1 MSRPI
6 VILTALDLEYRA
18 IQEQILAPHADVHAQ
33 GTRFEKGG
41 LPSGA
46 GDVVLA
52 LVGKGNHPAAVIA
65 ERAISEYDPVALLFV
80 GVAGALHPHIQ
91 LGDVVV
97 ATHVY
102 SYHGGTSEDGGLK
115 SRPRVWETSHAADQ
129 AARPVARQVAAAWAQ
144 DEDFADRV
152 PRIHFGPVAAG
163 EIVLNSRTSA
173 EARYLRER
181 YNDALAI
188 EMEGAGVV
196 QAGHLNS
203 ALPVVV
209 IRGISD
215 HADGT
220 KHKTDDARWQPR
232 AVHNAA
238 AFALALAAELI
249 SSSPTAGQRSRE
261 PRGSTR
267 PGVTGEARNSAGRD
281 ILIGA
286 QIETVSGNL
295 SLAMP
300 SRNQDRP

>member
-1 MSRPI
+1 MSGPI

-18 IQEQILAPHADVHAQ
+18 IQEQIVAPHADVHAH
-33 GTRFEKGG
+33 GTRFEKGA
-41 LPSGA
+41 LASGA

-65 ERAISEYDPVALLFV
+65 ERAINEYDPVALLFV
-80 GVAGALHPHIQ
+80 GVAGALHSHIQ
-91 LGDVVV
+91 LGDVVM

-102 SYHGGTSEDGGLK
+102 SYHGGTSEDDGLK
-115 SRPRVWETSHAADQ
+115 SRPRVWETSHHADQ
-129 AARPVARQVAAAWAQ
+129 AARPVAQQVAAAWAE

-152 PRIHFGPVAAG
+152 PRIHFGPIAAG
-163 EIVLNSRTSA
+163 EIVLNSRTST
-173 EARYLRER
+173 EAQYLRER

-188 EMEGAGVV
+188 DMEAAGVA
-196 QAGHLNS
+196 QAGHLNG

-215 HADGT
+215 YADGT

-232 AVHNAA
+232 AAHNAA
-238 AFALALAAELI
+238 TLALALATELL
-249 SSSPTAGQRSRE
+249 SSPPTTGQSSR
-261 PRGSTR
+261 PSRGSTR
-267 PGVTGEARNSAGRD
+267 PVVTGEARNIAGRD

-286 QIETVSGNL
+286 QIETVNGNL